1 MQNLQNIFEPALLE
15 KIEQHGKLMSFK
27 AGDVIMEP
35 GKYIKMVPLL
45 LKGSVRIL
53 RVDANGNELFL
64 YYLTEGQ
71 SCAASMSIFF
81 SEKQSNIKA
90 IAEEDSEVIGIPTEQ
105 AIAWFNEFA
114 SWRRFVMQTM
124 ERKFDELIQTVDNI
138 AFTKT
143 DERLL
148 NFLQT
153 KAKNLQSTTITITHQ
168 EIANELST
176 SREVISRLL
185 KQLEKDGKLKLGRNK
200 IEIISLV

>member
-1 MQNLQNIFEPALLE
+1 MLYPKLSTQFEPALLA
-15 KIEQHGKLMSFK
+15 KIEQVGKLMHYK
-27 AGDVIMEP
+27 VGDVIMEP
-35 GKYIKMVPLL
+35 GKYIKIVPLL

-53 RVDANGNELFL
+53 REDGNGNELFL

-90 IAEEDSEVIGIPTEQ
+90 IAEEDSDILGIPNEH
-105 AIAWFNEFA
+105 ALSWFNEYV
-114 SWRRFVMQTM
+114 SWRSFVMQTM
-124 ERKFDELIQTVDNI
+124 ERRFDELIQTVDTI
-138 AFTKT
+138 AFSKT

-148 NFLQT
+148 QFLFAKSKTLQT
-153 KAKNLQSTTITITHQ
+153 KLITITHQ

-185 KQLEKDGKLKLGRNK
+185 KQFEKEGKLKLGRNR
-200 IEIISLV
+200 IELV